1 MGGLLFN
8 VKPHIN
14 LLRKIV
20 YSFNGGRGKPL
31 NLFPAFV
38 PETITIPNGFKPK
51 KTNQKGYP
59 MYNYIS
65 KKGFPRSLREYMP
78 YNFRVLCNN
87 SSQKIDKLV
96 DNGQLIKIDSLYSA
110 QQIFSDKNIYKYLK
124 ETVITQELIEKLASG
139 IDFSQAISQDNK
151 VLEES
156 ILTLLRLFTI
166 ELKE

>member
-1 MGGLLFN
+1 MSEINVRLKHNFEDSDKLFRILFAAIN
-8 VKPHIN
+8 IGKPASK
-14 LLRKIV
+14 RKIADV
-20 YSFNGGRGKPL
+20 
-31 NLFPAFV
+31 AD
-38 PETITIPNGFKPK
+38 I
-51 KTNQKGYP
+51 
-59 MYNYIS
+59 
-65 KKGFPRSLREYMP
+65 
-78 YNFRVLCNN
+78 
-87 SSQKIDKLV
+87 SSQLVDYHIDKLV

>member
-1 MGGLLFN
+1 MSEINVRLKHNFEDSDKLFRILFSAIKIS
-8 VKPHIN
+8 KPASK
-14 LLRKIV
+14 RKIADV
-20 YSFNGGRGKPL
+20 AG
-31 NLFPAFV
+31 
-38 PETITIPNGFKPK
+38 I
-51 KTNQKGYP
+51 
-59 MYNYIS
+59 
-65 KKGFPRSLREYMP
+65 
-78 YNFRVLCNN
+78 
-87 SSQKIDKLV
+87 SSQLVDYHIDKLV

-139 IDFSQAISQDNK
+139 IDFSQTISQDNK